1 MSLVRDY
8 IGQREW
14 LDNNYTL
21 EEVCTGKGD
30 ISAVN
35 LSSEKTILIKEAGRF
50 CDMYASDIL
59 YDIKAVDDFMEEAK
73 NATREEDMVHVQFI
87 GFREYGVD
95 GEAFIQARCSSAT
108 DNQFKSLL
116 RRSIYREVYAWAI
129 VVHPDGCFD
138 SYLCKID

>member
-1 MSLVRDY
+1 MSVVRDY

-21 EEVCTGKGD
+21 EEVCTGKGQV
-30 ISAVN
+30 STYN
-35 LSSEKTILIKEAGRF
+35 LSSEKSILIKEAGRF

-59 YDIKAVDDFMEEAK
+59 YDITAVDKYLNGLKD
-73 NATREEDMVHVQFI
+73 TTLEEDDVHVQFI

-95 GEAFIQARCSSAT
+95 GEEFIRARCSSAN
-108 DNQFKSLL
+108 DNQIKSLL
-116 RRSIYREVYAWAI
+116 RRSIYREVYAWVI
-129 VVHPDGCFD
+129 VVHPDGGFD